1 MNAYDIL
8 LEHIKNGRFELA
20 QDIAFNHINN
30 FQNNENFVILFILFK
45 IRKNEIDSGE
55 TDIFSSPLGHE
66 PDTLLYHY
74 KILKLL
80 VRRFEYDMPPEALD
94 DAIQYFIENKVSMN
108 ALYTICGFACVDA
121 ENTYQKLAEH
131 LNIYTATH

>member
-30 FQNNENFVILFILFK
+30 FQNNENFVILFILLK

-108 ALYTICGFACVDA
+108 ALYTICVFACVDA